1 MLSKILSCISQ
12 KWRALSPSVG
22 EIAEVGKNAFCIID
36 FHCSAKFVVV
46 MISLPR
52 RLGRI
57 SPVRRLVLN
66 HTSILQ
72 PVTLIQHKQAIDTCQ
87 YERSY
92 FAASSAKKLA
102 RSRVA
107 LRVHPNSN
115 VSNPQ
120 SITPPRRIDQS
131 EGFSENSMPSLT
143 TYASI
148 ADTRY

>member
-87 YERSY
+87 YEKELFCSIQCQKISSVARGATRS
-92 FAASSAKKLA
+92 SKQQ
-102 RSRVA
+102 R
-107 LRVHPNSN
+107 
-115 VSNPQ
+115 
-120 SITPPRRIDQS
+120 
-131 EGFSENSMPSLT
+131 
-143 TYASI
+143 
-148 ADTRY
+148 